1 MNGNYHYY
9 TDGFGNEYRLYIDR
23 QSDGKF
29 HGMVCNSRSHKRK
42 VIAYNKKVTVKK
54 YLRRWANEAHERY
67 NKSMK
72 RRQDRQY
79 TRDALKPDPKS
90 NYAKSKVVRE
100 QIKVKEKQ
108 IKALKRKIKTDESW
122 IKKHNTKIKYYKKRL
137 ETLK

>member
-1 MNGNYHYY
+1 M
-9 TDGFGNEYRLYIDR
+9 
-23 QSDGKF
+23 
-29 HGMVCNSRSHKRK
+29 
-42 VIAYNKKVTVKK
+42 AYNKKVTVKK

>member
-1 MNGNYHYY
+1 MIGNYRYY
-9 TDGFGNEYRLYIDR
+9 TDGFGNEYRWYVKR

-29 HGMVCNSRSHKRK
+29 HGIVWNSRSHKAKRMS
-42 VIAYNKKVTVKK
+42 YNKKETIRK
-54 YLRRWANEAHERY
+54 YLRRWCTKQQKNYRESEER
-67 NKSMK
+67 
-72 RRQDRQY
+72 RADRKY

-108 IKALKRKIKTDESW
+108 IRGLKRKIKTDETW

-137 ETLK
+137 EALK